1 MTPPYLSHKFSQRT
15 TIHDLP
21 GGGGG
26 GGGLGMYSHG
36 NISAFHQAIC
46 TWLL

>member
-1 MTPPYLSHKFSQRT
+1 MTPPYLSDKFSQRT

-26 GGGLGMYSHG
+26 GVGMYSHG